1 MTGLSRMRG
10 AALAAIV
17 ACLAAGCTH
26 KPEPAPAPAPAA
38 ALVPPSSVTPAPRL
52 AEKEPGPTA
61 DSRTIAAVQR
71 ALNQLGYDAGTADGM
86 MGPATRRA
94 IVAFQKDHDIAGDG
108 RLSAAL
114 AQTVLG
120 EIQSDGPRT
129 VRIKIGKGDTLIFTD
144 GMVEIARSERV
155 VQWGQNDP
163 HSLVAIRPD
172 VTGWPAAAR
181 AGLDWATTHALNA
194 PDPAKPVYWSST
206 ALKQRFEIRAFLT
219 LDAQDAALVGGDP
232 TLCRRF
238 EIRSAETGARY
249 PGIAC
254 TDGTGS
260 WYIPH
265 STIRLQRPATELEP
279 ATSVNKTRK

>member
-1 MTGLSRMRG
+1 MTRLSPMR
-10 AALAAIV
+10 AAAAAIV
-17 ACLAAGCTH
+17 TCLAAGCTH

-38 ALVPPSSVTPAPRL
+38 ALVPPSPATPAPRL
-52 AEKEPGPTA
+52 PEKEPGQSV

-71 ALNQLGYDAGTADGM
+71 ALNQLGYDAGTADGV

-94 IVAFQKDHDIAGDG
+94 ISAFQKDHDIASDG

-114 AQTVLG
+114 AQTVLA
-120 EIQSDGPRT
+120 EIQGDDSRT
-129 VRIKIGKGDTLIFTD
+129 VRIKVGKGDVLIFTD

-172 VTGWPAAAR
+172 VSGWPAAAR

-194 PDPAKPVYWSST
+194 PTPSKPVYWSST
-206 ALKQRFEIRAFLT
+206 ALKQRFEIRAFPSLN
-219 LDAQDAALVGGDP
+219 AQDAALVGGDP
-232 TLCRRF
+232 APCRRF
-238 EIRSAETGARY
+238 EIRTTETGARY

-279 ATSVNKTRK
+279 ATPVRKPRK